1 MQIFNHLQ
9 KLFPFFLINSREV
22 PLFDSFFNIPF
33 NFFFFFFGNSLFF
46 NSGVDYFS
54 FEVRMR
60 FIFRMYFFLLKLHHL
75 FMLLHS
81 LSSLL
86 LSIISDLFILFFMLF
101 DCLDIG
107 LEQGMPFTKNFLSF
121 LILLLGIST
130 IVVLL

>member
-1 MQIFNHLQ
+1 
-9 KLFPFFLINSREV
+9 
-22 PLFDSFFNIPF
+22 
-33 NFFFFFFGNSLFF
+33 
-46 NSGVDYFS
+46 
-54 FEVRMR
+54 
-60 FIFRMYFFLLKLHHL
+60 
-75 FMLLHS
+75 MLLHS